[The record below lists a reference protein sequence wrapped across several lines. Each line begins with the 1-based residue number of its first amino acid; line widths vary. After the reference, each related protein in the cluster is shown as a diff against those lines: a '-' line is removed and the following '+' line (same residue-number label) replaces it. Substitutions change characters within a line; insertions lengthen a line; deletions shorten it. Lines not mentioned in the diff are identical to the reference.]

1 MTAATPARV
10 LVTGAAGRLGRRVV
24 AALQVLGV
32 AVTALDRVSH
42 DDLQVDRLLVG
53 SAGDVD
59 VVKRALE
66 GVDGIIHLAAIPV
79 PFRAP
84 PEHVFCGNTAA
95 TFTVLEQGAQAG
107 VRRAVIASSYAVTG
121 LPFARTT
128 RQPAYL
134 PIDEEIP
141 LQIEDPYALSKQV
154 DELVAQSMWW
164 QHGLSV
170 VALRF
175 PFLGG
180 IEDDLP
186 KRAARIAADPAFA
199 ARELWMYLETRDA
212 ASACVLALTAPSGG
226 CHVAGLAAPNTLAP
240 YPTEQ
245 LLDAYYPTVPRRTVF
260 EGQAAPID
268 VRRAQS
274 LLDWAPKHLWTTD
287 ERDLEE
293 LVVRDREVM

>member
-1 MTAATPARV
+1 MSAAPPERV
-10 LVTGAAGRLGRRVV
+10 LVTGAGGLLGRRVV
-24 AALQVLGV
+24 AALQALGV
-32 AVTALDRVSH
+32 AITALELAPR
-42 DDLQVDRLLVG
+42 DDLQVDRFVLG

-59 VVKRALE
+59 VVRRALD
-66 GVDGIIHLAAIPV
+66 GVDGIVHLAAIPT

-84 PEHVFCGNTAA
+84 AEQVFCGNTTA
-95 TFTVLEQGAQAG
+95 TFTVLEQAAQAG
-107 VRRAVIASSYAVTG
+107 VRRAVIASSYAITG
-121 LPFARTT
+121 LPFARAA

-164 QHGLSV
+164 QHSLSV

-186 KRAARIAADPAFA
+186 KRAARIASDPAFA

-212 ASACVLALTAPSGG
+212 AEACVLALTEPSEG
-226 CHVAGLAAPNTLAP
+226 CHVVGLAAPNTLAP

-245 LLDAYYPTVPRRTVF
+245 LLETYYPTVPRRTLF
-260 EGQAAPID
+260 EGHAAPID
-268 VRRAQS
+268 IRKAQS
-274 LLDWAPKHLWTTD
+274 LLGWAPRHLWAA
-287 ERDLEE
+287 
-293 LVVRDREVM
+293 EVA

>member
-1 MTAATPARV
+1 MTATPERV
-10 LVTGAAGRLGRRVV
+10 LVTGATGRLGRRVV
-24 AALQVLGV
+24 AALQAQGV
-32 AVTALDRVSH
+32 AVTALDLASS
-42 DDLQVDRLLVG
+42 DDLQVDRLVVG

-59 VVKRALE
+59 VVRRALD
-66 GVDGIIHLAAIPV
+66 GVDGIVHLAAIPV

-84 PEHVFCGNTAA
+84 SEHVFCGNTAA

-121 LPFARTT
+121 LPFARAA

-134 PIDEEIP
+134 PIDEDIP

-180 IEDDLP
+180 IEDGLP
-186 KRAARIAADPAFA
+186 TRAARIAADPAFA

-212 ASACVLALTAPSGG
+212 ASACVLALTAPSEG
-226 CHVAGLAAPNTLAP
+226 CHVVGLAAPNTLAP

-245 LLDAYYPTVPRRTVF
+245 LLDAYFPSVPRRTVF
-260 EGQAAPID
+260 PGQAAPID
-268 VRRAQS
+268 VRRARS
-274 LLDWAPKHLWTTD
+274 LLGWEPKQLWTTD
-287 ERDLEE
+287 ARDLEE
-293 LVVRDREVM
+293 LEVA

>member
-1 MTAATPARV
+1 MTSMPERV
-10 LVTGAAGRLGRRVV
+10 LVTGATGRLGRHVV
-24 AALQVLGV
+24 AALQALGV
-32 AVTALDRVSH
+32 AVTALDLEPRE
-42 DDLQVDRLLVG
+42 DLQVDRLVLG
-53 SAGDVD
+53 NAGDVD
-59 VVKRALE
+59 VVRRALE
-66 GVDGIIHLAAIPV
+66 GVDGIVHLAAIPV

-84 PEHVFCGNTAA
+84 SEHVFCGNTAA

-107 VRRAVIASSYAVTG
+107 VRRAVIASSWAITG
-121 LPFARTT
+121 LPFARAT

-134 PIDEEIP
+134 PIDEDLP

-154 DELVAQSMWW
+154 DELVAQSLWW

-180 IEDDLP
+180 IEDALP
-186 KRAARIAADPAFA
+186 QRAARIAADPAFA

-212 ASACVLALTAPSGG
+212 ASACALALTAPPEG
-226 CHVAGLAAPNTLAP
+226 CHVVGLAAPNTLAP
-240 YPTEQ
+240 YPTAQ

-260 EGQAAPID
+260 QRQAAPID
-268 VRRAQS
+268 VGRARS
-274 LLDWAPKHLWTTD
+274 LLGWAPEHLWATD

-293 LVVRDREVM
+293 LQLA

>member
-1 MTAATPARV
+1 MTATPERV
-10 LVTGAAGRLGRRVV
+10 LVTGAAGRLGRHVV
-24 AALQVLGV
+24 AALQALGV
-32 AVTALDRVSH
+32 AVTALDLAPL
-42 DDLQVDRLLVG
+42 DELQVDRFVVG

-59 VVKRALE
+59 VVRRALD
-66 GVDGIIHLAAIPV
+66 GVDGIVHLAAIPV

-84 PEHVFCGNTAA
+84 SEHVFCGNTAA

-107 VRRAVIASSYAVTG
+107 VRRAVIASSYSVTG
-121 LPFARTT
+121 LPFARAT

-134 PIDEEIP
+134 PIDENIP
-141 LQIEDPYALSKQV
+141 LQVEDPYALSKQV

-180 IEDDLP
+180 IEDGLP
-186 KRAARIAADPAFA
+186 QRAARIAADPAFA

-212 ASACVLALTAPSGG
+212 ASACALALTAPPAG
-226 CHVAGLAAPNTLAP
+226 CHVVGLAAPNTLAP
-240 YPTEQ
+240 YPTAQ

-274 LLDWAPKHLWTTD
+274 LLGWAPKQLWTT
-287 ERDLEE
+287 ETRDLEE
-293 LVVRDREVM
+293 LEVS